1 MGFAIN
7 GNSRF
12 LKILLSDC
20 NKRSFCVF
28 SSGDTSFY
36 RALLDAWCPEYGH
49 VKVYLTDS
57 GDEAVLLHEWL
68 RLRMIRSQVPRVVD
82 AGKTHEGLVSFDQL
96 LKVD

>member
-1 MGFAIN
+1 MVVAIK

-28 SSGDTSFY
+28 SSGDISFY

-82 AGKTHEGLVSFDQL
+82 AGKLHKGLVSFD
-96 LKVD
+96 